1 MSPKPKRSPARFI
14 PIVVILGGLGWYGV
28 HRWQLA
34 HAPFEWSGTV
44 EARTIDLGSRAGGRI
59 KQILVKEGD
68 RVKAGQ
74 PLLILEPGD
83 WPAQLEQAEGSLL
96 QAQANLDKLK
106 NGSRPEEIEAAK
118 ARAQTAQAALQE
130 SVTGT
135 RPEEVAAAQARQ
147 VAADVAVEKAQHDVD
162 RLHKL
167 RDAGAAIPA
176 DVDNA
181 EINLK
186 GAIAQRD
193 ASRQQLDELKNGSR
207 REDVAQAR
215 ARASEQLASEK
226 LLTAGSRVEDIRVA
240 EAQVKVAQGHVD
252 QTQNMIDEL
261 TIKAPSAMRDGWTAR
276 VEALDLRPGDIIAPN
291 STAAT
296 LIEDDQ
302 LYVRIY
308 VPETEL
314 GHIHVGDKV
323 PISVDSFPNRTFEG
337 DVEHINE
344 VGEYSP
350 RNLQTA
356 DERADQVFGT
366 RVGILTGQD
375 MLRAGMAAFI
385 KVPRE

>member
-1 MSPKPKRSPARFI
+1 MSPQPKKSPARFI
-14 PIVVILGGLGWYGV
+14 PLVLIIGGVGWYLA

-34 HAPFEWSGTV
+34 HAPYEWSGTV

-68 RVKAGQ
+68 RVKAGD
-74 PLLILEPGD
+74 PLIVLEPGD
-83 WPAQLEQAEGSLL
+83 WPAQLEQA
-96 QAQANLDKLK
+96 QAQLMQQQANLDKLN
-106 NGSRPEEIEAAK
+106 NGARPEEIAAAK

-130 SVTGT
+130 TVTGA
-135 RPEEVAAAQARQ
+135 RSEEVAAAKARLI
-147 VAADVAVEKAQHDVD
+147 AAEATVEKAQHDVD
-162 RLHKL
+162 RMHKL

-181 EINLK
+181 EIALK
-186 GAIAQRD
+186 GALAQRD
-193 ASRQQLDELKNGSR
+193 ASREQVNELEHGSR
-207 REDVAQAR
+207 REDVAQAQ
-215 ARASEQLASEK
+215 ARAKEQTASEK

-240 EAQVKVAQGHVD
+240 EAQVKAAQGRVD
-252 QTQNMIDEL
+252 QIQSMLDEL
-261 TIKAPSAMRDGWTAR
+261 TIRAPVAMPKDWSAR

-291 STAAT
+291 TTAAT

-323 PISVDSFPNRTFEG
+323 PISVDSFPGRSFQG
-337 DVEHINE
+337 VVQHINE

-366 RVGILTGQD
+366 RIGIVSGND
-375 MLRAGMAAFI
+375 VLRAGMAAFI
-385 KVPRE
+385 KVPR

>member
-1 MSPKPKRSPARFI
+1 MSPQPKRSPARFI
-14 PIVVILGGLGWYGV
+14 PLVIILGGLGWYGV

-74 PLLILEPGD
+74 PLLVLEPGD

-135 RPEEVAAAQARQ
+135 RPEEVAAAQARL

-252 QTQNMIDEL
+252 QIQNMIDEL
-261 TIKAPSAMRDGWTAR
+261 TIKAPSAMREGWTAR

-323 PISVDSFPNRTFEG
+323 PISVDSFPNRTFQG

-366 RVGILTGQD
+366 RVGIITGQD
-375 MLRAGMAAFI
+375 ALRAGMAAFI
-385 KVPRE
+385 KVSRE

>member
-1 MSPKPKRSPARFI
+1 MSPAPKKSPARFI
-14 PIVVILGGLGWYGV
+14 PLVLILGGLGWYGV

-34 HAPFEWSGTV
+34 HAPYEWSGTV

-68 RVKAGQ
+68 RVKAGD
-74 PLLILEPGD
+74 PLLVLEPGD
-83 WPAQLEQAEGSLL
+83 WPAQLEQADGALV
-96 QAQANLDKLK
+96 QAQANLDKLN
-106 NGSRPEEIEAAK
+106 NGARPEELAAAK
-118 ARAQTAQAALQE
+118 ARSQTAEAALQE

-135 RPEEVAAAQARQ
+135 RPEEIAAAQARF
-147 VAADVAVEKAQHDVD
+147 VSAEVAVEKAQHDVD

-261 TIKAPSAMRDGWTAR
+261 TI
-276 VEALDLRPGDIIAPN
+276 
-291 STAAT
+291 
-296 LIEDDQ
+296 
-302 LYVRIY
+302 
-308 VPETEL
+308 
-314 GHIHVGDKV
+314 
-323 PISVDSFPNRTFEG
+323 
-337 DVEHINE
+337 
-344 VGEYSP
+344 
-350 RNLQTA
+350 
-356 DERADQVFGT
+356 
-366 RVGILTGQD
+366 
-375 MLRAGMAAFI
+375 
-385 KVPRE
+385 

>member
-1 MSPKPKRSPARFI
+1 MSPQPKRSPARFI
-14 PIVVILGGLGWYGV
+14 PLVIIFGGLGWYGV

-74 PLLILEPGD
+74 PLLVIEPGD

-130 SVTGT
+130 SVTGS
-135 RPEEVAAAQARQ
+135 RPEEVAAAQARL
-147 VAADVAVEKAQHDVD
+147 VSAEVAVETAQHDVD

-240 EAQVKVAQGHVD
+240 EAQVKVAQGRVD

-261 TIKAPSAMRDGWTAR
+261 TIKAPSAMREGWTAR

-323 PISVDSFPNRTFEG
+323 PISVDSFPNRTFQG
-337 DVEHINE
+337 DVEHIND

-366 RVGILTGQD
+366 RVGIITGQD
-375 MLRAGMAAFI
+375 TLRAGMAAFI
-385 KVPRE
+385 KVSRE

>member
-1 MSPKPKRSPARFI
+1 MSPQAKRSPARFI
-14 PIVVILGGLGWYGV
+14 PLVIIFGGLGWYGV

-74 PLLILEPGD
+74 PLLVLEAGD

-130 SVTGT
+130 TVTGT
-135 RPEEVAAAQARQ
+135 RPEEVAAAQARF
-147 VAADVAVEKAQHDVD
+147 VSAEVAVEKAQHDVD

-215 ARASEQLASEK
+215 ARASEQLASER

-261 TIKAPSAMRDGWTAR
+261 TIKAPSAMREGWTAR

-323 PISVDSFPNRTFEG
+323 PISVDSFPNRTFQG

-366 RVGILTGQD
+366 RVGIITGQD
-375 MLRAGMAAFI
+375 ALRAGMAAFI
-385 KVPRE
+385 KVSRE

>member
-1 MSPKPKRSPARFI
+1 MSPQPKKSAARFI
-14 PIVVILGGLGWYGV
+14 PLVLIIGGLGWYLA

-34 HAPFEWSGTV
+34 HTPYEWSGTV

-59 KQILVKEGD
+59 KQLLVKEGD
-68 RVKAGQ
+68 RVKAGD
-74 PLLILEPGD
+74 PLIVLEPGD
-83 WPAQLEQAEGSLL
+83 WPAQREQA
-96 QAQANLDKLK
+96 QAQLMQQQANLDKLN
-106 NGSRPEEIEAAK
+106 NGARPEEITAAK

-130 SVTGT
+130 TVTGA
-135 RPEEVAAAQARQ
+135 RSEEVAAAKARLI
-147 VAADVAVEKAQHDVD
+147 AAEATVEKAQHDVE
-162 RLHKL
+162 RMHKL

-181 EINLK
+181 EIALK
-186 GAIAQRD
+186 GALAQRD
-193 ASRQQLDELKNGSR
+193 ASREQVNELEHGSR
-207 REDVAQAR
+207 REDVAQAQ
-215 ARASEQLASEK
+215 ARAKEQTASEK

-240 EAQVKVAQGHVD
+240 EAQVKAAQGRVD
-252 QTQNMIDEL
+252 QIQSMIDEL
-261 TIKAPSAMRDGWTAR
+261 TIRAPVAMPKDWSAR

-291 STAAT
+291 TTAAT

-323 PISVDSFPNRTFEG
+323 PISVDSFPGRSFQG
-337 DVEHINE
+337 VVQHINE

-366 RVGILTGQD
+366 RIGIVSGSGV
-375 MLRAGMAAFI
+375 LRAGMAAFI
-385 KVPRE
+385 KVPR